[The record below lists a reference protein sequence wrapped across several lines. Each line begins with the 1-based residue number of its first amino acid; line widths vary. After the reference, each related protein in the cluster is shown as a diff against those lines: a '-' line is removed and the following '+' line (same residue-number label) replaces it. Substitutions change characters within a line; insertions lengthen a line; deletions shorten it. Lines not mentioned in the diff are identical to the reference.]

1 MFSLILPPRPRA
13 YSKDFSSLH
22 LVLEDLEER
31 SGISSLVPLEERPEI
46 SSLFMLTKVQVKR
59 E

>member
-1 MFSLILPPRPRA
+1 MFGLYWSLQPPA